1 MSADQRRLVLDEEQ
15 ERYFVSTKL
24 FEREFEKK
32 VKIRQDGIYFDI
44 RIVTKGLVKAGA
56 RSNR

>member
-1 MSADQRRLVLDEEQ
+1 MKNRSH
-15 ERYFVSTKL
+15 FVSTEL

-32 VKIRQDGIYFDI
+32 VKIRQGGIYSDI

-56 RSNR
+56 RSNRSKGRLLERG